1 MSAQPRTAANLHTHR
16 RTEPVF
22 VCVCVCVCLI
32 ETITEQVRPALAD
45 LRRKILKHQ
54 RICFKYFKL
63 SGNFTICYC
72 NFYYSS
78 KQAFKTVVLNQWDR
92 TSKWTPDG
100 FKIRQNKN

>member
-1 MSAQPRTAANLHTHR
+1 MSYTIY
-16 RTEPVF
+16 F
-22 VCVCVCVCLI
+22 VCKLMYNVSSTQNSSQPSHTQANRASVRVCVCVCLI

-78 KQAFKTVVLNQWDR
+78 KQSF
-92 TSKWTPDG
+92 
-100 FKIRQNKN
+100 